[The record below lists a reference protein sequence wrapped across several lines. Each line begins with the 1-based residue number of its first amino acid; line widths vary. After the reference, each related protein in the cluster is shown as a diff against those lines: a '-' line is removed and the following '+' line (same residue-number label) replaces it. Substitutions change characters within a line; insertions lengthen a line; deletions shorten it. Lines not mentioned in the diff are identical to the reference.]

1 MKTLYTKD
9 GVISKLWEQI
19 RPLFS
24 DAVQPTQKHLFD
36 LLLAVLALD
45 GFQSIK
51 FCFEHFIQNISDFHL
66 KSYYYTL
73 AQGRISLEHWME
85 QLLRKTLSIVPD
97 DLQKQAVILSIDDTM
112 AEKSGEKFECCTKLF
127 YLSGCNPA
135 HTSSHG
141 CSIYSQNIPFKQL
154 QRQGNRRLSSNR
166 GKSWQRVI
174 VKPVKS
180 FTIDKKSF
188 DLG

>member
-24 DAVQPTQKHLFD
+24 VAVQPTQKHLFD

-66 KSYYYTL
+66 KSYYMV
-73 AQGRISLEHWME
+73 IPFE
-85 QLLRKTLSIVPD
+85 QLD
-97 DLQKQAVILSIDDTM
+97 ENQAWQTPVDQT
-112 AEKSGEKFECCTKLF
+112 G
-127 YLSGCNPA
+127 
-135 HTSSHG
+135 HH
-141 CSIYSQNIPFKQL
+141 QNY
-154 QRQGNRRLSSNR
+154 G
-166 GKSWQRVI
+166 G
-174 VKPVKS
+174 
-180 FTIDKKSF
+180 
-188 DLG
+188 

>member
-66 KSYYYTL
+66 KSYYMV
-73 AQGRISLEHWME
+73 IPFE
-85 QLLRKTLSIVPD
+85 QLYEN
-97 DLQKQAVILSIDDTM
+97 QAWQTPVDQT
-112 AEKSGEKFECCTKLF
+112 G
-127 YLSGCNPA
+127 
-135 HTSSHG
+135 HH
-141 CSIYSQNIPFKQL
+141 QNY
-154 QRQGNRRLSSNR
+154 G
-166 GKSWQRVI
+166 G
-174 VKPVKS
+174 
-180 FTIDKKSF
+180 
-188 DLG
+188 

>member
-85 QLLRKTLSIVPD
+85 QLLRKTL
-97 DLQKQAVILSIDDTM
+97 
-112 AEKSGEKFECCTKLF
+112 
-127 YLSGCNPA
+127 
-135 HTSSHG
+135 HG
-141 CSIYSQNIPFKQL
+141 YPF
-154 QRQGNRRLSSNR
+154 
-166 GKSWQRVI
+166 
-174 VKPVKS
+174 
-180 FTIDKKSF
+180 
-188 DLG
+188 

>member
-66 KSYYYTL
+66 NLLLHVSS
-73 AQGRISLEHWME
+73 GRISWS
-85 QLLRKTLSIVPD
+85 T
-97 DLQKQAVILSIDDTM
+97 
-112 AEKSGEKFECCTKLF
+112 GW
-127 YLSGCNPA
+127 N
-135 HTSSHG
+135 
-141 CSIYSQNIPFKQL
+141 
-154 QRQGNRRLSSNR
+154 
-166 GKSWQRVI
+166 
-174 VKPVKS
+174 S
-180 FTIDKKSF
+180 F
-188 DLG
+188 

>member
-112 AEKSGEKFECCTKLF
+112 AEKSGKSLNAARN
-127 YLSGCNPA
+127 YL
-135 HTSSHG
+135 
-141 CSIYSQNIPFKQL
+141 IM
-154 QRQGNRRLSSNR
+154 RRIMALC
-166 GKSWQRVI
+166 I
-174 VKPVKS
+174 
-180 FTIDKKSF
+180 
-188 DLG
+188 